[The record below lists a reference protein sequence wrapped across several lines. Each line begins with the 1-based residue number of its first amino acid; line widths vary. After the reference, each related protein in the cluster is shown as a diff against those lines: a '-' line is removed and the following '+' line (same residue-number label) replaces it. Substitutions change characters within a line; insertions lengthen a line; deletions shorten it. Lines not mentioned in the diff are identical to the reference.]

1 MLNRR
6 RNDRKNGS
14 SETSL
19 IARGTVIRGDLRF
32 SGALHLDGRIEGTVL
47 AEGDDAL
54 FTLSEHGEVQGE
66 VRVPHAVINGHIIGD
81 LHVSVRLELAPLA
94 RIDGDL
100 RYHTL
105 EMAAGAQVN
114 GRVARVAEDG
124 QRALAAPEASPVGS
138 DDEVVP
144 PDAVCLHSPA
154 TPPSR

>member
-6 RNDRKNGS
+6 RSDRNRGS

-47 AEGDDAL
+47 AEGEDAM

-66 VRVPHAVINGHIIGD
+66 VHVPHAVINGHITGD
-81 LHVSVRLELAPLA
+81 VHVSVRLELAPLA

-114 GRVARVAEDG
+114 GRISREAEPA
-124 QRALAAPEASPVGS
+124 QRALAAPDAGAIDVDEEA
-138 DDEVVP
+138 
-144 PDAVCLHSPA
+144 LPA
-154 TPPSR
+154 

>member
-6 RNDRKNGS
+6 RHDRNNS
-14 SETSL
+14 SPETSL

-47 AEGDDAL
+47 AEGDDAM

-66 VRVPHAVINGHIIGD
+66 VRVPHAVINGHITGD
-81 LHVSVRLELAPLA
+81 VFVGVRLELAPLA

-100 RYHTL
+100 RYHTM

-114 GRVARVAEDG
+114 GRISRQAEEA
-124 QRALAAPEASPVGS
+124 QRALSAPDTASPAL
-138 DDEVVP
+138 DDEAVP
-144 PDAVCLHSPA
+144 A
-154 TPPSR
+154 

>member
-6 RNDRKNGS
+6 RNDRSNNTNH
-14 SETSL
+14 ETSL

-47 AEGDDAL
+47 GEGDDAM
-54 FTLSEHGEVQGE
+54 FTLSEHGQVHGE
-66 VRVPHAVINGHIIGD
+66 IRVPQAVINGHVTGD
-81 LHVSVRLELAPLA
+81 VNVSVRLELAPQA

-114 GRVARVAEDG
+114 GRISRQVEQA
-124 QRALAAPEASPVGS
+124 QRELPA
-138 DDEVVP
+138 
-144 PDAVCLHSPA
+144 PDAELDEAMPA
-154 TPPSR
+154 

>member
-6 RNDRKNGS
+6 RSDRNRGS

-19 IARGTVIRGDLRF
+19 VARGTVIRGDLSF

-47 AEGDDAL
+47 AEGDDAM

-66 VRVPHAVINGHIIGD
+66 VRVPQAVINGHITGD
-81 LHVSVRLELAPLA
+81 VHVSVRLELAPLA

-114 GRVARVAEDG
+114 GRISRLAEPA
-124 QRALAAPEASPVGS
+124 QRALAAPEASAS
-138 DDEVVP
+138 DADEE
-144 PDAVCLHSPA
+144 ALPA
-154 TPPSR
+154 

>member
-6 RNDRKNGS
+6 RSDRNDRNNS
-14 SETSL
+14 SNETSL

-47 AEGDDAL
+47 GEGDDAM
-54 FTLSEHGEVQGE
+54 FTLSEHGQVHGE
-66 VRVPHAVINGHIIGD
+66 IHVPQAVINGHVTGD
-81 LHVSVRLELAPLA
+81 VNVSVRLELAPQA

-114 GRVARVAEDG
+114 GRISRQTAD
-124 QRALAAPEASPVGS
+124 APRELPA
-138 DDEVVP
+138 
-144 PDAVCLHSPA
+144 PDAALDEAMPA
-154 TPPSR
+154 

>member
-6 RNDRKNGS
+6 RSDRNNAS

-32 SGALHLDGRIEGTVL
+32 NGALHLDGRIEGTVL
-47 AEGDDAL
+47 AEGDDAV

-66 VRVPHAVINGHIIGD
+66 VHVPHAVINGHITGD
-81 LHVSVRLELAPLA
+81 VHVGVRLELAPRA

-114 GRVARVAEDG
+114 GRIARLAEEG
-124 QRALAAPEASPVGS
+124 QRALAAPDASSVDS
-138 DDEVVP
+138 DDEAVP
-144 PDAVCLHSPA
+144 A
-154 TPPSR
+154 

>member
-6 RNDRKNGS
+6 RKERRNSS

-19 IARGTVIRGDLRF
+19 IARGTVIRGDLQF
-32 SGALHLDGRIEGTVL
+32 SGALHLDGRIEGAVL
-47 AEGDDAL
+47 AEGDDAM

-66 VRVPHAVINGHIIGD
+66 VHVPHAVINGHITGD
-81 LHVSVRLELAPLA
+81 VHVSARLELAPLA

-114 GRVARVAEDG
+114 GRIARQTEDV
-124 QRALAAPEASPVGS
+124 QRALAAPEASSTDVDDGAIPV
-138 DDEVVP
+138 
-144 PDAVCLHSPA
+144 
-154 TPPSR
+154 

>member
-6 RNDRKNGS
+6 RNDRNDRNNTS
-14 SETSL
+14 HETSL

-47 AEGDDAL
+47 GEGDDAM
-54 FTLSEHGEVQGE
+54 FTLSEHGQVHGE
-66 VRVPHAVINGHIIGD
+66 IHVPQAVINGHVTGD
-81 LHVSVRLELAPLA
+81 VNVSVRLELAPQA

-114 GRVARVAEDG
+114 GRISRQVE
-124 QRALAAPEASPVGS
+124 QAPRELPA
-138 DDEVVP
+138 
-144 PDAVCLHSPA
+144 PDAELDEAMPA
-154 TPPSR
+154 

>member
-6 RNDRKNGS
+6 RNERNNTS
-14 SETSL
+14 HETSL

-47 AEGDDAL
+47 GEGEDAM
-54 FTLSEHGEVQGE
+54 FTLSEHGEVHGE
-66 VRVPHAVINGHIIGD
+66 IRVPQAVINGHVTGD
-81 LHVSVRLELAPLA
+81 VHVSARLELAPQA

-114 GRVARVAEDG
+114 GRISRQAGDA
-124 QRALAAPEASPVGS
+124 QRELPA
-138 DDEVVP
+138 
-144 PDAVCLHSPA
+144 PDAELDEAVPA
-154 TPPSR
+154 